1 MLAKLVIMSKQRW
14 NQEEVKNLMEQWRD
28 SGLDK
33 TSFCKMHG
41 ITYSR
46 FLYWNKRLNH
56 TGVKPDINVGFV
68 SLKVEQEATSE
79 NICLK
84 GANGL
89 VLYVATSP
97 ASLQFLKALLSC

>member
-1 MLAKLVIMSKQRW
+1 MSKQRW
-14 NQEEVKNLMEQWRD
+14 NQAEVKNWMEQLHE

-46 FLYWNKRLNH
+46 FLYWNKRLNQ
-56 TGVKPDINVGFV
+56 TEAKPDVNGGFV
-68 SLKVEQEATSE
+68 SLKVEQASTSE

-97 ASLQFLKALLSC
+97 ASLQFVKALLSC

>member
-1 MLAKLVIMSKQRW
+1 VAKLVIMSKQRW

-33 TSFCKMHG
+33 TSFCKMHD

-46 FLYWNKRLNH
+46 FLYWNKRMNQ
-56 TGVKPDINVGFV
+56 TVSKPDVNVGFV

-79 NICLK
+79 SICLK

-89 VLYVATSP
+89 ALYIATSP
-97 ASLQFLKALLSC
+97 ASLQFVKALLSC